1 MLNDDLQG
9 MEIWVQEIKQAR
21 RKHVIKKDM
30 TRMNEPE
37 YDSDLSDFDK
47 QFFSSSGRF
56 NINQIK
62 SSLQQYN
69 STRPLK
75 ESKKMKPTFSQYNSL
90 NPPKNLPTDSI
101 NKNNNFKQSANKTW
115 DLISSPE
122 FKSTKIIEKP
132 NGFEK
137 ANLVEDIDEK
147 DSNILSEMFKSSKI
161 DQSKSQE

>member
-1 MLNDDLQG
+1 
-9 MEIWVQEIKQAR
+9 
-21 RKHVIKKDM
+21 
-30 TRMNEPE
+30 
-37 YDSDLSDFDK
+37 
-47 QFFSSSGRF
+47 
-56 NINQIK
+56 
-62 SSLQQYN
+62 
-69 STRPLK
+69 
-75 ESKKMKPTFSQYNSL
+75 MKPTFSQYNSL